1 MEEVSL
7 CVCVCVCLLSNFVF
21 QINKVF
27 FKKMNPDAQISDQLC
42 KNLKSQRMKFQAQ
55 NYPGDSGL

>member
-1 MEEVSL
+1 MY
-7 CVCVCVCLLSNFVF
+7 VCVCVSSLTLSFES
-21 QINKVF
+21 IKS

-42 KNLKSQRMKFQAQ
+42 KNLKSQRMEFQAQ